1 MAINKKSL
9 SNLNRTT
16 HWMSKSRFY
25 RIYSHIHN
33 RCNRKENCNYKNYW
47 WKWIKNEWNKFEEFK
62 TDMYK
67 DYLYL
72 SNIIWEKNVSIDRI
86 DNSKNYCKQNCRWIN
101 LKEQQENRNI
111 NHYITYN
118 WETHNLRKWS
128 RIIGINEQVL
138 RNRIVVRKWDINKSF
153 TTPVWNNFW
162 NPKGQIF
169 EINWQV
175 GTAKELAIKIWKSKR
190 TIYRIW
196 KKKENQ

>member
-1 MAINKKSL
+1 MAINQKSL

-25 RIYSHIHN
+25 KIYSNVWN
-33 RCNRKENCNYKNYW
+33 RTNREKNSNYKSYW
-47 WKWIKNEWNKFEEFK
+47 WRWIKCEWKNFEEFYK
-62 TDMYK
+62 DMY
-67 DYLYL
+67 L
-72 SNIIWEKNVSIDRI
+72 SYCNKCKEIWEVNVSIERL
-86 DNSKNYCKQNCRWIN
+86 DNDKNYCKDNCIWIHIN
-101 LKEQQENRNI
+101 EQQENRRI

-118 WETHNLRKWS
+118 WQTHNLRKWA
-128 RIIGINEQVL
+128 RIIWINEQVL
-138 RNRIVVRKWDINKSF
+138 RNRIVIRKWDIDKSF

-162 NPKGQIF
+162 NPKEQIF